1 MKRPAAAKRTSAP
14 PGESGQ
20 PDPESAPSKPRPKRK
35 PKAPDADADTG
46 AEGDHTKSNA
56 PDASASKE
64 PPKKK
69 SRGSQAASADQ
80 DVPARKTFAKR
91 SYPPK
96 EGPGR
101 EKWVALREDE
111 FWKFFTTWT
120 CGDQTLT
127 AASAATIKALLVM
140 ATKCSLIWSEQSDAI
155 GHRQVP
161 ENPDAID
168 LRVLPVNL
176 WDNRILLL
184 ASENFQNNLIPLVPE
199 NAAERAAA
207 LDEPMFPVITIPDSD
222 GGHPDV
228 RALVPVPTPKPG
240 KGKGGQCAEG
250 KGKGFGGGG
259 AESSAA
265 DRPSNMIWAEGPD
278 EGPMLA
284 VEMTFDDESY
294 DMTFEA
300 PEPPQEL
307 PVITEGAIFKRM
319 WRMFRPRQDGSYLV
333 PESMV
338 KEYQNKLTRPTV
350 VRAFERCGYHVEKFI
365 KKVNKT
371 LENVE
376 EVEIEED
383 WEFLTDEGC
392 QLAREPCFKQKTHRS
407 IIRRMME
414 AEEEGDIE
422 DKDLAM
428 DWGKMEMQG
437 SDSSAPAGGANQGPS
452 LDGVDKKTL
461 QCFPDL
467 EKATASSIAKNVRAA
482 RSEGHEALGGQFPR
496 AMAEG
501 NASRD
506 VHDML
511 STFNLGLRVPR
522 ECITYAVDTGEAP
535 IHLPWIRPSQWV
547 SYLVATHP
555 EAMFGTTT
563 QVGDQLQAFWE
574 CYRESHPGHQV
585 FASSRLRRT
594 IPLLLHGDEGR
605 YLKRSNYLIT
615 TVESCLG
622 RPASKM
628 QCCTCKADPVLSRY
642 NDLDVEPH
650 PKRARASKQ
659 HCNSTGHPYLS
670 KFLCCGMATKEYK
683 EHPELM
689 FEAFR
694 LLAEDLEDLC
704 SNGVEIHGH
713 GRFYGGF
720 LGLKGDMAFH
730 HKIGHL
736 TRSYRNLGKERDL
749 AMCHLCNAGE
759 EHVPFESVE
768 DTPAW
773 EDTFCVSEPWP
784 EDDPPDLSSI
794 PFDPLC
800 RPAMFRLD
808 VFHLWK
814 VGLGRDLVG
823 SGVADLQPTGEGMF
837 HGVHGKQQVARSYG
851 DSVAASSFKMPRWG
865 HLSQRARLRQT
876 GDMVAHVLSSEI
888 MNERGVQEFFSR
900 PEAVSHEESR
910 SV

>member
-1 MKRPAAAKRTSAP
+1 
-14 PGESGQ
+14 
-20 PDPESAPSKPRPKRK
+20 
-35 PKAPDADADTG
+35 
-46 AEGDHTKSNA
+46 
-56 PDASASKE
+56 
-64 PPKKK
+64 
-69 SRGSQAASADQ
+69 
-80 DVPARKTFAKR
+80 
-91 SYPPK
+91 
-96 EGPGR
+96 
-101 EKWVALREDE
+101 
-111 FWKFFTTWT
+111 
-120 CGDQTLT
+120 
-127 AASAATIKALLVM
+127 
-140 ATKCSLIWSEQSDAI
+140 
-155 GHRQVP
+155 
-161 ENPDAID
+161 
-168 LRVLPVNL
+168 
-176 WDNRILLL
+176 
-184 ASENFQNNLIPLVPE
+184 
-199 NAAERAAA
+199 
-207 LDEPMFPVITIPDSD
+207 
-222 GGHPDV
+222 
-228 RALVPVPTPKPG
+228 
-240 KGKGGQCAEG
+240 
-250 KGKGFGGGG
+250 
-259 AESSAA
+259 
-265 DRPSNMIWAEGPD
+265 
-278 EGPMLA
+278 
-284 VEMTFDDESY
+284 
-294 DMTFEA
+294 
-300 PEPPQEL
+300 
-307 PVITEGAIFKRM
+307 
-319 WRMFRPRQDGSYLV
+319 
-333 PESMV
+333 
-338 KEYQNKLTRPTV
+338 
-350 VRAFERCGYHVEKFI
+350 
-365 KKVNKT
+365 
-371 LENVE
+371 
-376 EVEIEED
+376 
-383 WEFLTDEGC
+383 
-392 QLAREPCFKQKTHRS
+392 
-407 IIRRMME
+407 
-414 AEEEGDIE
+414 
-422 DKDLAM
+422 
-428 DWGKMEMQG
+428 
-437 SDSSAPAGGANQGPS
+437 
-452 LDGVDKKTL
+452 
-461 QCFPDL
+461 
-467 EKATASSIAKNVRAA
+467 
-482 RSEGHEALGGQFPR
+482 
-496 AMAEG
+496 MAEG

-730 HKIGHL
+730 HKIGHF

-823 SGVADLQPTGEGMF
+823 SGVVVLCLLGYFDFEAGCTENIDDRLSRAHSCFRLWCLGSRSTAALRSFSKLNFNCKTLAKFPWANVKGSDCTLLSKWLLFFLRNQTKPKPEHKRLLRGLEGTLESSLLFFGILHSHRLWLPRHCAQRAQHALSTTIRGYMF
-837 HGVHGKQQVARSYG
+837 CAIQSKALDIRAFGIKPKLHGLHHVSLEMLHALRGGAEWVLSPMCYSCESNEDMVGKVARLARKVS
-851 DSVAASSFKMPRWG
+851 
-865 HLSQRARLRQT
+865 ARLVNQRVF
-876 GDMVAHVLSSEI
+876 DRI
-888 MNERGVQEFFSR
+888 MFKTKALFVRSR
-900 PEAVSHEESR
+900 FAKRKQRRP
-910 SV
+910 